1 MIIKISIPNRIKLKK
16 VASLRAVFWPKEGE
30 IHYIGGADVLP
41 APLSPLSLLQGL
53 LYSLPRKLHYP
64 PFLVLLPVVTPPFPS
79 APHS

>member
-41 APLSPLSLLQGL
+41 APLS
-53 LYSLPRKLHYP
+53 
-64 PFLVLLPVVTPPFPS
+64 
-79 APHS
+79 AA